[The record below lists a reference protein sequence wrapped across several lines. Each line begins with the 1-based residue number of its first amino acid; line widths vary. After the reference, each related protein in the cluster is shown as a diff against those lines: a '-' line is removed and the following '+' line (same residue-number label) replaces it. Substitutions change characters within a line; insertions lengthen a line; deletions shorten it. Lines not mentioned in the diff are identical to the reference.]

1 MSAPPYENLAFDLFA
16 ILQDFSGQSVLTSN
30 RYTGVNVI
38 NNAVVNTETIV
49 GKLTGGEVDC
59 NSLSL
64 GGTDVGKT
72 LASLDKRL
80 SWFESY
86 FVSSTPVL
94 ALLDYTY
101 EFQKKDGSAIYAG
114 NIHFQEVTITTD
126 PDKNRLWHFRWGG
139 EIVANKFLTVFQFN
153 PETTLPIG
161 DQVVKIT
168 QINFDSAF
176 YENQQEYIQ
185 GHITVN
191 NKAINISYFRRVLDF
206 QWDAATATFTLSFN
220 LTNYPSWESVLNWI
234 QVDKNFN
241 PGVFKDYGS
250 SLLSPNGANCIH
262 VELAIR
268 DAVTGNID
276 YTTNYVA

>member
-1 MSAPPYENLAFDLFA
+1 MSAPPYENLDFDLFGN
-16 ILQDFSGQSVLTSN
+16 LQDFSGQSVLTSN

-64 GGTDVGKT
+64 GGTDVAKT

-80 SWFESY
+80 SWFEGY

-126 PDKNRLWHFRWGG
+126 PDKNRLWHLRWGG
-139 EIVANKFLTVFQFN
+139 EIVANKFLTVFKFN

-161 DQVVKIT
+161 DEVVKIT

-191 NKAINISYFRRVLDF
+191 NKAIHISYFRKVLDF
-206 QWDAATATFTLSFN
+206 EWDAATATFTLSFN
-220 LTNYPSWESVLNWI
+220 LTNYPNWESVLNWI

-241 PGVFKDYGS
+241 PAVFKDYNS

-268 DAVTGNID
+268 DAVTGDID